1 MKFIFKLISI
11 IISISAAVLLLA
23 LLINDTFIKTEF
35 KIEGMN
41 ANGITIPR
49 FLYLVNNNPNNLTYH
64 FYTFLPQKNLIQAK
78 DNYLKN
84 LDNCYGIYYYDKDNN
99 ITISKYS
106 IVNNILKEVFIGIDY
121 TNYCSERYV
130 LSDTW
135 LEDYKNTGK
144 IYDLNITLSNL
155 ANLMSTLTQAKRN
168 INPTVNLNYKSE
180 FSITYNYFQK
190 NIHYYMEIK
199 DASEDEILVIKTVN
213 EDKSFAIYEMPQ
225 AKEYLKSLL

>member
-1 MKFIFKLISI
+1 MKFIFKLIGVV
-11 IISISAAVLLLA
+11 ISISAAVLLLA

-35 KIEGMN
+35 KMEGMN

-49 FLYLVNNNPNNLTYH
+49 FLYLVNNNPNNSTYH
-64 FYTFLPQKNLIQAK
+64 FYTFLPYENLTQAK

-84 LDNCYGIYYYDKDNN
+84 LDYYDKDND
-99 ITISKYS
+99 ITITKYN
-106 IVNNILKEVFIGIDY
+106 ILNNNILKEVFIGIDY

-155 ANLMSTLTQAKRN
+155 ANLMNTLTQAKRN
-168 INPTVNLNYKSE
+168 INPTINPNYKSE